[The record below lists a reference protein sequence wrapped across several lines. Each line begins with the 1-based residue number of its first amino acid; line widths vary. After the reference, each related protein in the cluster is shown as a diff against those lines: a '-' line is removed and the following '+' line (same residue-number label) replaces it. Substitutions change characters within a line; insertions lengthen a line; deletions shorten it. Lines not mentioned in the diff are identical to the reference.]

1 MHMRIIVDIPDR
13 ELNDAIRFTDA
24 TTESEAV
31 VRAMAEFNRLSRLAE
46 LTRYSGTCV
55 DLITPEELQTSRRA
69 TDHE

>member
-24 TTESEAV
+24 KTESEAV
-31 VRAMAEFNRLSRLAE
+31 VRAVAEFNRLSRLVE